1 MRKGSLVPLA
11 PDLCPGPAKRSAG
24 HTGQVSEEI
33 EAGSVVVA
41 VDGSEHADRA
51 LRWAAEQAALEH
63 RPLLVVS
70 VGDDVRSVADTA
82 AASARRRHSELSVS
96 CLARRGDPRETLL
109 ELSTRARLLVM
120 GSRGRGT
127 LKSILLGSV
136 SAAVSANAECPV
148 VVCRPVTGQHAHS
161 GVIVGADGTAASLP
175 VIEFAYAQAA
185 LHGLPLTV
193 LHCFWDAVVAAAG
206 VRQTAVPALAS
217 SEVAQLR
224 LVLAETVAGFSEK
237 YPDVPVTL
245 TLKHGL
251 VDEVLSPR
259 GHTWDLI
266 VVGRHPRGAIDRVLA
281 GSISTAVLERA
292 RSTVA
297 VVPEAVPES

>member
-1 MRKGSLVPLA
+1 M
-11 PDLCPGPAKRSAG
+11 
-24 HTGQVSEEI
+24 
-33 EAGSVVVA
+33 VA

-51 LRWAAEQAALEH
+51 VRWAAEQAALEH

-70 VGDDVRSVADTA
+70 VGDDVRSLADTA
-82 AASARRRHSELSVS
+82 AASARRRHSGVSVTS
-96 CLARRGDPRETLL
+96 LARRGDPRATLI
-109 ELSTRARLLVM
+109 ELSPRARMLVM

-148 VVCRPVTGQHAHS
+148 VVCRPASGQHLHN

-175 VIEFAYAQAA
+175 VIEFAYSQAA

-206 VRQTAVPALAS
+206 VRQASGALLES
-217 SEVAQLR
+217 SEATQMQV
-224 LVLAETVAGFSEK
+224 VLGETVAGFSER

-245 TLKHGL
+245 TLQHGL

-266 VVGRHPRGAIDRVLA
+266 VVGRHPRGSIDRVLA

-297 VVPEAVPES
+297 VVPEAVADS